1 MNRLDLKTRAKEQ
14 ISGNVWILFACSL
27 IASLISAAAYIVFAK
42 ALKIEV
48 LGGMAMILLTAPF
61 SMSITMIYL
70 RLADGIRPEISNT
83 FDGFSI
89 FGKSVLLVVL
99 LEIFVTLWSLL
110 FIVPGIIKAYSYS
123 LAPYILAENPEMNAN
138 DAIKESKRLMNGHKM
153 DFFVLQLSFIPWILL
168 VCVTFGFASIYV
180 SPYINA
186 TYVNF
191 YNSIKEQPLNAN

>member
-42 ALKIEV
+42 ALKIEA

-61 SMSITMIYL
+61 SISITMIYL

-99 LEIFVTLWSLL
+99 IEIFVTLWSLL

-191 YNSIKEQPLNAN
+191 YNSIKEQPLNA

>member
-27 IASLISAAAYIVFAK
+27 IALLISTAAYIVFAK
-42 ALKIEV
+42 VLKIEA
-48 LGGMAMILLTAPF
+48 LGSVATILLSAPF
-61 SMSITMIYL
+61 SISIIMIYL

-99 LEIFVTLWSLL
+99 IEIFVTLWSLL

-123 LAPYILAENPEMNAN
+123 LAPYILAENPEMSAN

-168 VCVTFGFASIYV
+168 VCVTFGVASIYV
-180 SPYINA
+180 SPYISA

-191 YNSIKEQPLNAN
+191 YNSIKEQPLNA

>member
-42 ALKIEV
+42 VLKIEA
-48 LGGMAMILLTAPF
+48 LGSVATILLTAPF
-61 SMSITMIYL
+61 SISITMIYL

-99 LEIFVTLWSLL
+99 IEIFVTLWSLL

-191 YNSIKEQPLNAN
+191 YNSIKEQPLNA

>member
-191 YNSIKEQPLNAN
+191 YNSITEQPLNA

>member
-14 ISGNVWILFACSL
+14 ISGNIWILFACSL
-27 IASLISAAAYIVFAK
+27 IALLISAAAYIVFAK
-42 ALKIEV
+42 VLKIEA
-48 LGGMAMILLTAPF
+48 LGSVATILLTAPF
-61 SMSITMIYL
+61 SISITMIYL

-99 LEIFVTLWSLL
+99 IEIFVTLWSLL

-191 YNSIKEQPLNAN
+191 YNSIKEQPLNA

>member
-42 ALKIEV
+42 VLKIEA

-61 SMSITMIYL
+61 SISITMIYL

-99 LEIFVTLWSLL
+99 IEIFVTLWSLL

-191 YNSIKEQPLNAN
+191 YNSIKEQPLNA